1 MGEYSRNGK
10 DSANGARIPGRR
22 FAHERSQMVIPAHI
36 WEHAL
41 RIWLAA
47 VVALYVAFWLQLG
60 GASSAAV
67 TVAILAQ
74 PTRGAALAKAVNRIG
89 ATFIGATMSI
99 VIAGFFPGE
108 RVGLLAAFILWM
120 CVCVFV
126 ASYFRGFRAYAAVLS
141 GYTVGIITVVNID
154 APQKVFATMTNRV
167 AAITIGILCVTLIND
182 LFGSPA
188 VWPGLEGR
196 ITQAWHDVR
205 DYARDVLGGA
215 KADVERAGTLFAAIT
230 GLRDEVDIVA
240 HDMADG
246 RHRAAG
252 ARSAMLALVEIVQ
265 QVRLLNLLERGD
277 PLAVTIRNQC
287 LAALEGNRSE
297 ALAFLATLR
306 DDELSRPDAT
316 VAAIGQIQQA
326 LRCVE
331 ATTQLEDGLLSLRE
345 GSEPTRD
352 VRLPHRKEFF
362 FALQNAIRIGI
373 ALSAGALFLV
383 LSGWPASAL
392 ALMITANV
400 CALSATMPDPSKAVV
415 AAMASFV
422 LAAVS
427 ADIVHFYFLTD
438 SQDFI
443 RLAIAI
449 APMMI
454 FGSLLSVN
462 PKIAGI
468 GVMMN
473 VMFLFLLAP
482 SNPQSFNAL
491 SFFSLCMFVAFALG
505 VLFLASRLVWPVS
518 ELDKQHAIVKAT
530 KKTLAASVTGKKYG
544 LPALSIGLASRIAD
558 FVVATAD
565 KHRPHLE
572 VLKGLLATN
581 DLSLASAAAYA
592 RLEQSSDDPA
602 IRCRLGPLQRAL
614 QSGNSR
620 RLYAGARSIL
630 RRMQEGN
637 AGRHEALLAAVTDLS
652 SAGLVLERERRR
664 IRHFTGPGSVS
675 KGGGRWA

>member
-1 MGEYSRNGK
+1 
-10 DSANGARIPGRR
+10 
-22 FAHERSQMVIPAHI
+22 MVIPVHI
-36 WEHAL
+36 WAYAL

-74 PTRGAALAKAVNRIG
+74 PTRGAALAKAVNRIA

-99 VIAGFFPGE
+99 VIAGLFPGE
-108 RVGLLAAFILWM
+108 RIGMLAAFILWM

-141 GYTVGIITVVNID
+141 GYTVGIITIVNID
-154 APQKVFATMTNRV
+154 TPQKVFATMTDRV

-182 LFGSPA
+182 LFGSPP
-188 VWPGLEGR
+188 VWPGLERR
-196 ITQAWHDVR
+196 IIQVWHDVR

-215 KADVERAGTLFAAIT
+215 KNDVERAGALFAAIA

-246 RHRAAG
+246 RHRASG
-252 ARSAMLALVEIVQ
+252 ARSAMLALIEIVQ
-265 QVRLLNLLERGD
+265 QVRLLSLLERGD
-277 PLAVTIRNQC
+277 PLAITIRNQC
-287 LAALEGNRSE
+287 LAALDGDRSE
-297 ALAFLATLR
+297 TLALLVRLR
-306 DDELSRPDAT
+306 DDELSRPDAAI
-316 VAAIGQIQQA
+316 AAMGQIQQA

-331 ATTQLEDGLLSLRE
+331 SVTQFEDGLLSLRD
-345 GSEPTRD
+345 GSEPARD
-352 VRLPHRKEFF
+352 VRWPHRKEFF
-362 FALQNAIRIGI
+362 FALQNAIRVGI
-373 ALSAGALFLV
+373 AISAGALFLV
-383 LSGWPASAL
+383 LAGWPASAL
-392 ALMITANV
+392 GLTIAAIV
-400 CALSATMPDPSKAVV
+400 CALSTTMPDPSKAVV
-415 AAMASFV
+415 AAIGAFA

-438 SQDFI
+438 SQDFL

-449 APMMI
+449 APTMI
-454 FGSLLSVN
+454 FGCLLSVN

-468 GVMMN
+468 GLMIN
-473 VMFLFLLAP
+473 TMFLFLLAP
-482 SNPQSFNAL
+482 SNPETFNAL
-491 SFFSLCMFVAFALG
+491 NFFSQCMFVAFALG
-505 VLFLASRLVWPVS
+505 VVFLASRLVWPVS
-518 ELDKQHAIVKAT
+518 ELDKQRAVVRAT
-530 KKTLAASVTGKKYG
+530 KGTLAASVTGEKYNM
-544 LPALSIGLASRIAD
+544 PALSIALASRIAD
-558 FVVATAD
+558 HVAAATD
-565 KHRPHLE
+565 RPRPE

-592 RLEQSSDDPA
+592 HMEQSSDDPA
-602 IRCRLGPLQRAL
+602 IRSRLGPLQRAL

-630 RRMQEGN
+630 RRMKEGK
-637 AGRHEALLAAVTDLS
+637 AGLQEALLATVTDLW

-664 IRHFTGPGSVS
+664 IRHFGSRDFIR
-675 KGGGRWA
+675 GGEGR

>member
-1 MGEYSRNGK
+1 
-10 DSANGARIPGRR
+10 
-22 FAHERSQMVIPAHI
+22 MVIPLHI
-36 WEHAL
+36 WGHAL

-47 VVALYVAFWLQLG
+47 VTALYVAFWLQLG

-74 PTRGAALAKAVNRIG
+74 PTRGAALAKAVNRIA
-89 ATFIGATMSI
+89 ATFIGAAMSI
-99 VIAGFFPGE
+99 VIAGLFPGE

-141 GYTVGIITVVNID
+141 GYTVGIITIVNID
-154 APQKVFATMTNRV
+154 TPQRVFTTMTDRV

-182 LFGSPA
+182 LFGSPP
-188 VWPGLEGR
+188 VWLGLERR

-205 DYARDVLGGA
+205 DYARDVLGGVRGGS
-215 KADVERAGTLFAAIT
+215 KRAGVLFAAIV

-265 QVRLLNLLERGD
+265 QVRLLSLLEPGD

-287 LAALEGNRSE
+287 LAALDGNRSE
-297 ALAFLATLR
+297 AQAFLARLR

-316 VAAIGQIQQA
+316 VAAVGQIQQA

-331 ATTQLEDGLLSLRE
+331 SISLLEAGLISLRE
-345 GSEPTRD
+345 GSEPARD

-362 FALQNAIRIGI
+362 FALQNAFRIGI
-373 ALSAGALFLV
+373 ALSAGAFFLV
-383 LSGWPASAL
+383 LAGWPSSAL

-400 CALSATMPDPSKAVV
+400 CALSTIMPDPSKAVV
-415 AAMASFV
+415 AAMVSFV

-443 RLAIAI
+443 RLAIGI

-454 FGSLLSVN
+454 FGCLLSVS

-468 GVMMN
+468 GVTMN
-473 VMFLFLLAP
+473 NIFLFLLAP

-491 SFFSLCMFVAFALG
+491 SFFSQCMFVAFALCV
-505 VLFLASRLVWPVS
+505 VLLASRLVWPVS
-518 ELDKQHAIVKAT
+518 ERDKQWAVVRAT
-530 KKTLAASVTGKKYG
+530 KETLAALVAGKKYSV
-544 LPALSIGLASRIAD
+544 PALSIALASRIAD
-558 FVVATAD
+558 YVAAATD
-565 KHRPHLE
+565 KHRPHRE
-572 VLKGLLATN
+572 VLRGLLATN
-581 DLSLASAAAYA
+581 DLSLASATAYA
-592 RLEQSSDDPA
+592 HLEQGSDDPA
-602 IRCRLGPLQRAL
+602 IRFRLGSLQRAL

-630 RRMQEGN
+630 RRMQEGE
-637 AGRHEALLAAVTDLS
+637 AGLREAPLAAVTDLW

-664 IRHFTGPGSVS
+664 IRHFAGRGFVS
-675 KGGGRWA
+675 KGEGRWR

>member
-1 MGEYSRNGK
+1 LCGGSFTKE
-10 DSANGARIPGRR
+10 A
-22 FAHERSQMVIPAHI
+22 QMVIPVQI
-36 WEHAL
+36 WGHAL

-47 VVALYVAFWLQLG
+47 VAALYVAFWLQHG

-74 PTRGAALAKAVNRIG
+74 PTRGAALAKAVNRIA
-89 ATFIGATMSI
+89 ATFIGAAMSI
-99 VIAGFFPGE
+99 VIAGLFPGE

-154 APQKVFATMTNRV
+154 TPQQVFTTMTNRV

-182 LFGSPA
+182 LFGSPP
-188 VWPGLEGR
+188 VWQGLDRR

-215 KADVERAGTLFAAIT
+215 KDDTERAGRLFAQIA

-246 RHRAAG
+246 RHRAGG

-265 QVRLLNLLERGD
+265 QVRLLSLLERGD

-287 LAALEGNRSE
+287 LAALDGNRSE
-297 ALAFLATLR
+297 ALTLLARLR
-306 DDELSRPDAT
+306 DEELSRPDAT

-331 ATTQLEDGLLSLRE
+331 SMSQLEDGLLSVRE
-345 GSEPTRD
+345 GRAPARD

-362 FALQNAIRIGI
+362 FALQNAIRIGV

-383 LSGWPASAL
+383 LAGWPASAL

-400 CALSATMPDPSKAVV
+400 CALSTIMPDPSKAVV
-415 AAMASFV
+415 AAMASFA
-422 LAAVS
+422 LAAPS
-427 ADIVHFYFLTD
+427 AGIVRFYLLTD

-454 FGSLLSVN
+454 FGCLLSVN

-468 GVMMN
+468 GVTMN
-473 VMFLFLLAP
+473 NIFLFLLAP

-491 SFFSLCMFVAFALG
+491 SFFSQCMFVAFALG
-505 VLFLASRLVWPVS
+505 VVLLASRLVWPVS
-518 ELDKQHAIVKAT
+518 ELDKQRAVVRAT
-530 KKTLAASVTGKKYG
+530 EETLAASVTGEQSS
-544 LPALSIGLASRIAD
+544 LPALSMALASRISD
-558 FVVATAD
+558 YVAATTD
-565 KHRPHLE
+565 KHRPHPE

-581 DLSLASAAAYA
+581 DLLLASAAAYA

-602 IRCRLGPLQRAL
+602 IRSRLRPLQRAL

-630 RRMQEGN
+630 RHIQEGN
-637 AGRHEALLAAVTDLS
+637 AGLREGLLGAVTDLS

-664 IRHFTGPGSVS
+664 IRHFAGRGLI
-675 KGGGRWA
+675 KGGEGRWA

>member
-1 MGEYSRNGK
+1 
-10 DSANGARIPGRR
+10 
-22 FAHERSQMVIPAHI
+22 MVIPVHI
-36 WEHAL
+36 WAHAF

-74 PTRGAALAKAVNRIG
+74 PTRGAALAKAINRIA
-89 ATFIGATMSI
+89 ATFIGATMSV
-99 VIAGFFPGE
+99 VIAGLFPGE
-108 RVGLLAAFILWM
+108 RVGLIAAFILWM
-120 CVCVFV
+120 CICVFV

-141 GYTVGIITVVNID
+141 GYTVGIITIVNID
-154 APQKVFATMTNRV
+154 TPQKVFTTMTDRV

-182 LFGSPA
+182 LFGSPP
-188 VWPGLEGR
+188 VWLGLERR

-215 KADVERAGTLFAAIT
+215 KDGAERTAMLFAEIA

-246 RHRAAG
+246 RHRAGG

-265 QVRLLNLLERGD
+265 QVRLLSLLERGD
-277 PLAVTIRNQC
+277 PLAVTIRDQC
-287 LAALEGNRSE
+287 LAALDGDRSE
-297 ALAFLATLR
+297 ALALLVRLR

-316 VAAIGQIQQA
+316 IAAIGQIQLA

-331 ATTQLEDGLLSLRE
+331 SMTELENGLLSLRE
-345 GSEPTRD
+345 GSEPARD

-362 FALQNAIRIGI
+362 FALQNAIRVGV
-373 ALSAGALFLV
+373 AVSAGALFLV
-383 LSGWPASAL
+383 LAGWPASAL
-392 ALMITANV
+392 ALTITANV
-400 CALSATMPDPSKAVV
+400 CALSTTMPDPSKAVV
-415 AAMASFV
+415 AAIASFA

-443 RLAIAI
+443 RLATAI
-449 APMMI
+449 APTI
-454 FGSLLSVN
+454 IVGCLLSVN

-468 GVMMN
+468 GVMIN
-473 VMFLFLLAP
+473 TIFFFLLVP

-491 SFFSLCMFVAFALG
+491 SFFSQCMFVAFALA
-505 VLFLASRLVWPVS
+505 VVFLASRLVWPVS
-518 ELDKQHAIVKAT
+518 ELDKQRAVVRAT
-530 KKTLAASVTGKKYG
+530 KETLAASVTGKKYG
-544 LPALSIGLASRIAD
+544 LPALSIALASRIAD
-558 FVVATAD
+558 YVAAAPD
-565 KHRPHLE
+565 RPHPE

-592 RLEQSSDDPA
+592 QLEQSSDDPA
-602 IRCRLGPLQRAL
+602 IRSRLGPLQRAL
-614 QSGNSR
+614 QSGNDR
-620 RLYAGARSIL
+620 RLYAGARLIL
-630 RRMQEGN
+630 RRMREGK
-637 AGRHEALLAAVTDLS
+637 AGLQEALLAAVTDLW

-664 IRHFTGPGSVS
+664 IRHFS
-675 KGGGRWA
+675 GRGFTRRGEGR

>member
-1 MGEYSRNGK
+1 LRMI
-10 DSANGARIPGRR
+10 IP
-22 FAHERSQMVIPAHI
+22 VHI
-36 WEHAL
+36 WAHAF

-74 PTRGAALAKAVNRIG
+74 PTRGAALAKAVNRIA

-99 VIAGFFPGE
+99 VIAGLFPGE

-126 ASYFRGFRAYAAVLS
+126 ASDFRGFRAYAAVLS

-154 APQKVFATMTNRV
+154 MPQKVFTTMTDRV

-182 LFGSPA
+182 LFGSPP
-188 VWPGLEGR
+188 VWLGLERR

-205 DYARDVLGGA
+205 DYARDVLDGA
-215 KADVERAGTLFAAIT
+215 KDDTERAGLLFAAIA

-246 RHRAAG
+246 LHRAGG

-265 QVRLLNLLERGD
+265 RVRLLSLLERGD
-277 PLAVTIRNQC
+277 PLAVTIRDQC
-287 LAALEGNRSE
+287 LAALDGSRSE
-297 ALAFLATLR
+297 ALALLVRLR
-306 DDELSRPDAT
+306 GDELLRPDAT
-316 VAAIGQIQQA
+316 IAAIGQIQQA

-331 ATTQLEDGLLSLRE
+331 SVTQLEDGLLSVRE
-345 GSEPTRD
+345 GSKPARD
-352 VRLPHRKEFF
+352 VRLPHHKEFF
-362 FALQNAIRIGI
+362 FALQNAIRVGI
-373 ALSAGALFLV
+373 AVSAGALFLV
-383 LSGWPASAL
+383 LAGWPASAL
-392 ALMITANV
+392 ALTIAANV
-400 CALSATMPDPSKAVV
+400 CALSTTMPDPSKAVL

-422 LAAVS
+422 FAAVS
-427 ADIVHFYFLTD
+427 ADIVHFYFLTE

-449 APMMI
+449 APTII
-454 FGSLLSVN
+454 FGCLLSVN

-468 GVMMN
+468 GVMIN
-473 VMFLFLLAP
+473 TIFLFLLAP

-491 SFFSLCMFVAFALG
+491 SFFSQCMFVAFALG
-505 VLFLASRLVWPVS
+505 VVFLASCLVWPVS
-518 ELDKQHAIVKAT
+518 ELDKQRAVVRAT
-530 KKTLAASVTGKKYG
+530 KETLTASVTGKKYS
-544 LPALSIGLASRIAD
+544 LPALSIALASRIAD
-558 FVVATAD
+558 YVAAAAD
-565 KHRPHLE
+565 KHRPHPE

-592 RLEQSSDDPA
+592 HLEQSSGDPA
-602 IRCRLGPLQRAL
+602 IRSRLGPLQRAL
-614 QSGNSR
+614 QSGSSR

-630 RRMQEGN
+630 RRMQEGKP
-637 AGRHEALLAAVTDLS
+637 GLQEALLAAVTDLW
-652 SAGLVLERERRR
+652 SAGLMLEREKRR
-664 IRHFTGPGSVS
+664 IRHFDGRGFTQ
-675 KGGGRWA
+675 GGEGR